1 MRSCVNP
8 QTLPPLS
15 VFRKGGFKV
24 IHQMFVQ
31 LFRLQGP
38 KLKIFLYHEWYYSR
52 YTSIAPNQ
60 TKIYTHSTQ
69 ETSILFPDFDPK
81 ISKPALCCF
90 VFSHGRFEQGMSEQ
104 CVLLDGC
111 SKAFV
116 GYLRW
121 VGANFL
127 KPIGEYLLV
136 NQSVVNLGNIF
147 WIFTNHIGC
156 GDFQLL

>member
-1 MRSCVNP
+1 
-8 QTLPPLS
+8 
-15 VFRKGGFKV
+15 
-24 IHQMFVQ
+24 MFLQ

-38 KLKIFLYHEWYYSR
+38 NLKIFFRYHEWYYQ
-52 YTSIAPNQ
+52 SIALNQ
-60 TKIYTHSTQ
+60 TTIDTHSTK

-81 ISKPALCCF
+81 NIRPRVALFC
-90 VFSHGRFEQGMSEQ
+90 FSHGRFEQGMSEQ

-116 GYLRW
+116 GHLRW
-121 VGANFL
+121 VGAKFL

-147 WIFTNHIGC
+147 WIFSNHIGC